1 MTYPRGAFVT
11 TDKTA
16 VALRILGAINKRQ
29 HPEEK
34 DIALL
39 RAYCPDTRDLAPDE
53 MACLVIQ
60 QSIQERHKARENDTD
75 SSEGLSLRA
84 GK

>member
-1 MTYPRGAFVT
+1 MT

-16 VALRILGAINKRQ
+16 VALRILSAINKRQ

-39 RAYCPDTRDLAPDE
+39 RAYCPDSRDLAPDE

-60 QSIQERHKARENDTD
+60 QSIQARQKARENDAD
-75 SSEGLSLRA
+75 SPGELRLKA
-84 GK
+84 GN